1 MQVPKQDK
9 EPGLV
14 WSSPRGEER
23 WLKHLPQL
31 SPRGGLR
38 LVVLVSNL
46 MWRGNRVRNND
57 ELSKWHEQAA
67 STKVEVHK
75 GDGEIT

>member
-1 MQVPKQDK
+1 M
-9 EPGLV
+9 
-14 WSSPRGEER
+14 
-23 WLKHLPQL
+23 
-31 SPRGGLR
+31 
-38 LVVLVSNL
+38 VLVSNL

>member
-1 MQVPKQDK
+1 MS
-9 EPGLV
+9 L
-14 WSSPRGEER
+14 
-23 WLKHLPQL
+23 
-31 SPRGGLR
+31 RGGLR
-38 LVVLVSNL
+38 LVMLVSNL
-46 MWRGNRVRNND
+46 MWRGNGVRNSD